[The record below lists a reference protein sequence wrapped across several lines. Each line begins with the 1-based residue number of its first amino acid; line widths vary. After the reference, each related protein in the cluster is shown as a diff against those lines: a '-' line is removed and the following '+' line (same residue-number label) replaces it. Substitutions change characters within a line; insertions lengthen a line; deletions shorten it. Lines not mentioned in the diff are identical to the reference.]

1 MPEGPF
7 TLPVTQIL
15 THMTK
20 NEEIALLTEFAAR
33 LGTDSYYGP
42 VLADQLPEIIRD
54 IRSDIVP
61 SADVARA
68 KRDAAAW
75 REEALAS
82 ATDIRASAHREA
94 EAIVAYARK
103 VAAAATLEAAKRD
116 LRRSLESIS

>member
-1 MPEGPF
+1 M
-7 TLPVTQIL
+7 LCLVTQIL

-33 LGTDSYYGP
+33 LGADSYYGP

-82 ATDIRASAHREA
+82 AADIRASAHREA

-103 VAAAATLEAAKRD
+103 VAAATLESAKRD

>member
-1 MPEGPF
+1 
-7 TLPVTQIL
+7 
-15 THMTK
+15 MTK

-103 VAAAATLEAAKRD
+103 VAAATLEAAKRD